1 MPNKSVIVSPCC
13 RTAESEVSVPSKSCV
28 AEPIA
33 LAQTW
38 RTSFLL
44 SPKTLARGSGLAL
57 IREGATRNYRRS
69 CPMDI
74 VDVRMPARRLQ
85 LFSNDVAPP
94 RGDGPR
100 GEPPRCAPPPP
111 RSRASTWPLCSALG
125 LCAPFRCFRGSGGGG
140 WLADTCLRPRL

>member
-1 MPNKSVIVSPCC
+1 MPNKSVIVSSGC

-85 LFSNDVAPP
+85 LFSSDFALR
-94 RGDGPR
+94 RGEGPG
-100 GEPPRCAPPPP
+100 GEPPRARPQSFPLGPDFCPPPRPLLPPPP
-111 RSRASTWPLCSALG
+111 PSVFLPRP
-125 LCAPFRCFRGSGGGG
+125 SGAGG
-140 WLADTCLRPRL
+140 R